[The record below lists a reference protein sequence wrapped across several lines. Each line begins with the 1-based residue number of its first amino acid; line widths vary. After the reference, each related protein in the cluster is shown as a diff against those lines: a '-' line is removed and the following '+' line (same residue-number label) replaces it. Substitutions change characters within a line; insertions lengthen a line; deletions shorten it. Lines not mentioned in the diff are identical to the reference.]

1 MPEDRR
7 LTPEKQLLNLIEE
20 HKEDSGKRIEAK
32 AIKHFGLSLFSFSG
46 WLGRVSFFKDRLKV
60 FSSQDKFDFLDVRF
74 INSFLILCIFMLGTY
89 FVVSFS
95 FSMKN
100 LKKMPSLEIKPLG
113 NTASGSAAEMLG
125 LKRAVAYYL
134 DKVAVRDI
142 FKLGPKNPLAAKGG
156 PSEKALEATKNL
168 KLVGISWSD
177 NPDAMIEDSKT
188 MRTFF
193 VKRGDV
199 VGDIKVEAIFK
210 DKVVLNFA
218 GEDVDLK

>member
-7 LTPEKQLLNLIEE
+7 LTPEKQLLHLIEA
-20 HKEDSGKRIEAK
+20 HKEDSSKKIEAK
-32 AIKHFGLSLFSFSG
+32 AIKHFGLSLFSFGG
-46 WLGRVSFFKDRLKV
+46 WLGRLSFFKDRLKG
-60 FSSQDKFDFLDVRF
+60 FTGQGKFYFLDVGF
-74 INSFLILCIFMLGTY
+74 INSFIIVCIFMLATY
-89 FVVSFS
+89 FIFS
-95 FSMKN
+95 FSSSIKN
-100 LKKMPSLEIKPLG
+100 LNKIPSLEIKQIG
-113 NTASGSAAEMLG
+113 KTAAGSAAEMLG

-142 FKLGPKNPLAAKGG
+142 FKMGPKNPLIAKGG
-156 PSEKALEATKNL
+156 PSEKAMEAAKNL

-177 NPDAMIEDSKT
+177 NPDAMIEDSKA

-199 VGDIKVEAIFK
+199 IGDIKIEAIFK

-218 GEDVDLK
+218 GEDIDLK